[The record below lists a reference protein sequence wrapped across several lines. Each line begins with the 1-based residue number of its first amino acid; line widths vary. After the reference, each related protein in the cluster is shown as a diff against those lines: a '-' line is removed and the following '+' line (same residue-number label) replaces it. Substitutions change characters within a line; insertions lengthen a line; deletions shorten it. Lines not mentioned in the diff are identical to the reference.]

1 MTNRHLRRREF
12 LSLALGGTAL
22 GLLAPSLARAFARRD
37 SSLLIGAHDLR
48 DGSHHCGWEGIANS
62 HLQTLVTGF
71 RGHGIAVDPGRPERV
86 ILFARRPG
94 FRCCEVDLREDRVG
108 RVIDA
113 QPGRHYYGHGCFT
126 PDGRYLL
133 TSENDYASGRGVIG
147 IYDSATLQHLGEWSS
162 HGIGPH
168 ELLLMPGGRQLAVA
182 NGGIRTH
189 PDSGR
194 RKLNLSEMESSL
206 TFLELETGDL
216 LGRATLPDRF
226 QSIRHLALGPG
237 GEVAVAVQYQ
247 REAAGHER
255 PVALVGIFREDER
268 ITPLDNPGEMAKL
281 ADYALSIAIDPIRA
295 TVGVTSPR
303 GHTASFFDLRTG
315 GLRHSLALRGVSG
328 LAYVADRGLFALSTV
343 SGELR
348 FLDARDL
355 TERTELRRR
364 NRQVMW
370 DNHLYSIAR
379 GRAI

>member
-1 MTNRHLRRREF
+1 MTNRYLHRRAF

-22 GLLAPSLARAFARRD
+22 GLLAPSLARAFPRQD
-37 SSLLIGAHDLR
+37 GPLLIGAHDLR
-48 DGSHHCGWEGIANS
+48 DGSHHCGWEGITDAR
-62 HLQTLVTGF
+62 LQTLVTGF
-71 RGHGIAVDPGRPERV
+71 RGHGIAVDPQRQGRV

-94 FRCCEVDLREDRVG
+94 FSCCELDLREDRVG
-108 RVIDA
+108 RVVDA

-133 TSENDYASGRGVIG
+133 TSENEYASGRGVIG
-147 IYDSATLQHLGEWSS
+147 IYDGATLRHLGEWPS

-168 ELLLMPGGRQLAVA
+168 DLLLMPGGKQLAVA

-194 RKLNLSEMESSL
+194 RKLNLAEMESSL
-206 TFLELETGDL
+206 AFLELETGNL

-237 GEVAVAVQYQ
+237 GDIAVAVQYQ

-255 PVALVGIFREDER
+255 PVALVGIFGGGEH
-268 ITPLDNPGEMAKL
+268 ITPLDSPREMAKL
-281 ADYALSIAIDPIRA
+281 ADYALSIAIDPIG
-295 TVGVTSPR
+295 TSVGVTSPR

-315 GLRHSLALRGVSG
+315 RVRRSLALRGVSG
-328 LAYVADRGLFALSTV
+328 LTYVAERDLFALSTV

-348 FLDARDL
+348 FLDAHDL
-355 TERTELRRR
+355 AERTGLRRR
-364 NRQVMW
+364 DRRVMW
-370 DNHLYSIAR
+370 DNHLYSIAK
-379 GRAI
+379 GRAT